1 MFVQIAGERF
11 RVLLREHGGAWV
23 ISCEEYQMPMYIDQN
38 ELDRAERISP
48 PQEYVRNMEK
58 PRTEAQQRR
67 YELIKPALDDT
78 RCITDE
84 SHRMEV
90 FRQIAA
96 DNNTTT
102 RRLRRLYHSYLAQGC
117 LTKSKPRE
125 SVKRTDFEEAI
136 RKYYFSAK
144 RNSLRTAYELF
155 ILDSYTNKGVL
166 ADEIPSWDSFRLYYF
181 RHFRNDPQKEISR
194 EGLTSYQRN
203 TRPLYGSAMQYRESI
218 GCYQMDE
225 TQGDIYLVSKW
236 DRSKVIGRPNI
247 YLAIDIASGL
257 IAGVYV
263 GLDAGENA
271 MMACVANAVMDKAKY
286 CAAYGV
292 KLNPADWP
300 SSGLPSEII
309 SDRGGEF
316 TGDRIDELC
325 ICYGID
331 RQALPPFR
339 AEEKPLV
346 ERTNELIQESYKSML
361 RGYGVIGDDVGE
373 RWAADYRKQ
382 AVLTLDEYTAIVIH
396 TIIAL
401 NKGRVLTD
409 IGHLTVE
416 APNTPAKL
424 WQWLKDRG
432 KCSLLD
438 VDAGEVYR
446 RSLPRTAGK
455 VTRKGIIFNG
465 MRYLPERGT
474 ELAVGAK
481 IEFAYDTQDTG
492 RIFVVGED
500 KHMLPCVLAPSSA
513 RYSGYDMADAAVIRR
528 EESEREKA
536 ARQAELEARVAM
548 RSEIEKIIR
557 QAEAQSAGSR
567 DISEIQR
574 HRKQERSRLT

>member
-67 YELIKPALDDT
+67 FELLKPALDDM

-96 DNNTTT
+96 DNNTTV

-166 ADEIPSWDSFRLYYF
+166 ADKIPSWDSFRLYYF
-181 RHFRNDPQKEISR
+181 RNFRNDPQKEISR

-203 TRPLYGSAMQYRESI
+203 ARPLYGSAMQYRESI

-271 MMACVANAVMDKAKY
+271 MMACVANAVMDKAEY

-346 ERTNELIQESYKSML
+346 ERANELIQESYKSML
-361 RGYGVIGDDVGE
+361 RGYGVIGGDVGE

-401 NKGRVLTD
+401 NKGRVLMD

-424 WQWLKDRG
+424 WQWLKDQG

-465 MRYLPERGT
+465 MRYLPEKGT

-481 IEFAYDTQDTG
+481 IEFAYDMQDTG

-548 RSEIEKIIR
+548 RGEIEKIIR
-557 QAEAQSAGSR
+557 QAEAQSASSK
-567 DISEIQR
+567 DVSEIQR

>member
-96 DNNTTT
+96 DNNTTA
-102 RRLRRLYHSYLAQGC
+102 RRLRRLYHSYLAQGS

-125 SVKRTDFEEAI
+125 RVKRTDFEEAI

-166 ADEIPSWDSFRLYYF
+166 ADKIPSWDSFRLYYF
-181 RHFRNDPQKEISR
+181 RNFRNDPQKEISR

-271 MMACVANAVMDKAKY
+271 MMACVANAVMDKAEY

-361 RGYGVIGDDVGE
+361 RGYGVIGGDVGE

-409 IGHLTVE
+409 IPALSP
-416 APNTPAKL
+416 ATP
-424 WQWLKDRG
+424 
-432 KCSLLD
+432 
-438 VDAGEVYR
+438 
-446 RSLPRTAGK
+446 
-455 VTRKGIIFNG
+455 
-465 MRYLPERGT
+465 
-474 ELAVGAK
+474 
-481 IEFAYDTQDTG
+481 
-492 RIFVVGED
+492 
-500 KHMLPCVLAPSSA
+500 
-513 RYSGYDMADAAVIRR
+513 
-528 EESEREKA
+528 
-536 ARQAELEARVAM
+536 
-548 RSEIEKIIR
+548 
-557 QAEAQSAGSR
+557 
-567 DISEIQR
+567 
-574 HRKQERSRLT
+574 HRL

>member
-1 MFVQIAGERF
+1 MFVQMAGECF

-23 ISCEEYQMPMYIDQN
+23 ISYEEYQMPMYIDQS

-48 PQEYVRNMEK
+48 PQEYIRNMEK

-67 YELIKPALDDT
+67 YDLLKPALDDT

-96 DNNTTT
+96 DNNTTA

-166 ADEIPSWDSFRLYYF
+166 ADKIPSWDSFRLYYF
-181 RHFRNDPQKEISR
+181 RNFRNDPQKEISR

-271 MMACVANAVMDKAKY
+271 MMACVANAVMDKAEY

-557 QAEAQSAGSR
+557 QAEAQSAGNK